1 LDDSDDDDSSSS
13 SSSSSSSGVIW
24 RPKKGTEERPKQDEK
39 PKSML
44 PDLTGRQTMQPPKPW
59 VLDQEDAGQTILIG
73 CILPFEGDLRIA
85 GNAVYHALKLAIS
98 EEAPT
103 LLPGVNVNLTCVNT
117 KCADIPA
124 HMAMTR
130 FAQDKAGGL

>member
-1 LDDSDDDDSSSS
+1 LDGPDDDG
-13 SSSSSSSGVIW
+13 SSSGVIW
-24 RPKKGTEERPKQDEK
+24 RPRGQEK
-39 PKSML
+39 PKQQDDKPKSLL
-44 PDLTGRQTMQPPKPW
+44 PDLAGKQVMPPPKPW
-59 VLDQEDAGQTILIG
+59 VLDQEDSAQTILIG

-98 EEAPT
+98 EEAPA
-103 LLPGVNVNLTCVNT
+103 LLPGINVNLTCINT

-130 FAQDKAGGL
+130 FAQEKAGGWSNVTNS